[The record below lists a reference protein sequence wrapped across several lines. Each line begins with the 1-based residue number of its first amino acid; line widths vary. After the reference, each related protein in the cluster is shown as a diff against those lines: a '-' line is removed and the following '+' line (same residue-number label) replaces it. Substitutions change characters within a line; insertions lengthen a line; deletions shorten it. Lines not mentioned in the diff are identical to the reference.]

1 MSTSETTAVSQPKNI
16 TAVFIGRTG
25 SGKSTLANTVAG
37 EELFEASEAS
47 TSVTETVDAQT
58 VPLEWNKTKYNL
70 KLVDTIGIGDTD
82 RNADDVM
89 RRLADVCHECKDGIN
104 AMYFVTRGRF
114 TKEEAEAFDI
124 MWQVI
129 FGAEVCKYTT
139 IVRTDFPNF
148 KDAVAVEDD
157 IGKLKSGGRP
167 SQRVFELVTNTPI
180 YVDNPPLV
188 YGEIS
193 SKSREESR
201 KRICNHLT
209 IYVNGVF
216 KPPPLEEVQ
225 QRISDR
231 LEEGEQLAEK
241 AKKDEDRLRRVEAE
255 AKELQR
261 RNEEIRR
268 RNEEQQQ
275 LARQKQAELR
285 DMQRRL
291 EEQRDRERHRRR
303 RDESDCRL
311 L

>member
-209 IYVNGVF
+209 FHANDVF
-216 KPPPLEEVQ
+216 KPPLLEEVHK
-225 QRISDR
+225 RISDKIN
-231 LEEGEQLAEK
+231 EERELKEK
-241 AKKDEDRLRRVEAE
+241 AKELEEKLKTAELSVEQLQRTKEEQEKAVR
-255 AKELQR
+255 ELQASLTR
-261 RNEEIRR
+261 TNDE
-268 RNEEQQQ
+268 
-275 LARQKQAELR
+275 
-285 DMQRRL
+285 MRRL
-291 EEQRDRERHRRR
+291 LQEKRSTVTCGSSSR
-303 RDESDCRL
+303 SGFPCRL